1 MTKTLSTIALLGIGG
16 FAAYYLWQNQ
26 KYGHSPATAKQVTNT
41 GKGSI
46 NSSPIQ
52 TGRVAAIGVADPLK
66 WIGSITNR
74 AANLIP
80 SNLANGSA
88 PTNWRIPF
96 GNPESQAAASNAPK
110 ATNVSNY
117 RPSAWAPVARKFRS
131 GV

>member
-1 MTKTLSTIALLGIGG
+1 MTKTISTLALLGIGG
-16 FAAYYLWQNQ
+16 FAAYYLWQAQ

-52 TGRVAAIGVADPLK
+52 TGRVAAIGVADPLA

-74 AANLIP
+74 AASLIP

-88 PTNWRIPF
+88 AIDWRIPF
-96 GNPESQAAASNAPK
+96 GNAESAAAASQSTK

-117 RPSAWAPVARKFRS
+117 RPSAWAPIARKFRS

>member
-1 MTKTLSTIALLGIGG
+1 MIKSLTTFGLIAIGG
-16 FAAYYLWQNQ
+16 VAAYYLFQAQ
-26 KYGHSPATAKQVTNT
+26 KYGHSPATAKQVTDT

-46 NSSPIQ
+46 KSSPIQ
-52 TGRVAAIGVADPLK
+52 SGRVAAVGVSDPLK

-74 AANLIP
+74 AATLIP

-88 PTNWRIPF
+88 PVNWRMPF

-117 RPSAWAPVARKFRS
+117 RPSAWAPVSRKFRS